1 MVGDSRKTS
10 VLGDSS
16 KTSIQCDSCM
26 DNDKLLA
33 QIKDTMKQEMAI
45 LTDQF
50 HMLFIE
56 FEEQKQ
62 LLKQMLGRESSSSLG
77 DTDESPFRGGV
88 RPPRRKHPK
97 H

>member
-33 QIKDTMKQEMAI
+33 QIKGICWDI
-45 LTDQF
+45 NSINLY
-50 HMLFIE
+50 
-56 FEEQKQ
+56 
-62 LLKQMLGRESSSSLG
+62 SY
-77 DTDESPFRGGV
+77 
-88 RPPRRKHPK
+88 
-97 H
+97 